1 MRWRVRA
8 ATLLVAMFLTLP
20 AAARDIRIGAGVP
33 GGIYS
38 ALAGSICRLVNAD
51 NERHGLKCITVPSPA
66 VLTSARDFAAGKL
79 DIVILQADIARDL
92 VRGQGRFADH
102 PFADARLLF
111 HGHSEVLSIVARGGI
126 ADLDGLRGKTI
137 DAGRPGSATRLL
149 VDRLLASAGRPAEA
163 SPSFE
168 ALPIDQRWRAFCE
181 GRLDAMAYIAGQPNG
196 LIEEA
201 IVECGGQ
208 LVPLPAAMI
217 TRLVGQL
224 PDYRATEIPAGL
236 YAEGQPAVA
245 TVGVD
250 ALVLGSTRLSENEA
264 YEIVAAVL
272 GGEETLRRMQPAFVA
287 MQADD
292 MIEQDDAVPQHPGA
306 ARFAAEMPKQP

>member
-1 MRWRVRA
+1 
-8 ATLLVAMFLTLP
+8 
-20 AAARDIRIGAGVP
+20 
-33 GGIYS
+33 
-38 ALAGSICRLVNAD
+38 
-51 NERHGLKCITVPSPA
+51 
-66 VLTSARDFAAGKL
+66 
-79 DIVILQADIARDL
+79 
-92 VRGQGRFADH
+92 
-102 PFADARLLF
+102 
-111 HGHSEVLSIVARGGI
+111 VLSIVARDGI
-126 ADLDGLRGKTI
+126 TDLDGLRGKTI

-149 VDRLLASAGRPAEA
+149 VDRILADTGGPAEA
-163 SPSFE
+163 PSSLKT
-168 ALPIDQRWRAFCE
+168 LPIDQRWRAFCE

-208 LVPLPAAMI
+208 LVPLPTAMI

-224 PDYRATEIPAGL
+224 PDYRTAQIPAGL
-236 YAEGQPAVA
+236 YAEDQPAVA

-250 ALVLGSTRLSENEA
+250 ALVLGSTRLSENET

-287 MQADD
+287 MQAGD